1 MDVLDKLHEECGLVG
16 IYSKQYQHLGGKLHD
31 SLISLQHRGQESAG
45 MAVYHDGVMIHYKN
59 MGLVRDVFDEERLR
73 PFNGNVGIGHVRYST
88 VGSAERRNA
97 QPLVVEFKAGTM
109 ALVHN
114 GNLIN
119 AVEIRKRLI
128 EDGFSFTSTSD
139 SEIVIKLIA
148 IHYKN
153 SPIQAIKETLAEI
166 KGGFALILILD
177 GKLYGIRDPYGLR
190 PLVIGKTADG
200 DYVLASETVTLDLL
214 GAEVVRE
221 VDKGEIVE
229 IDENGIHS
237 TIYDDSKPMRLCG
250 FEFVYFSRPDSNLL
264 GRSVYDVRVDLGRLL
279 AREDE
284 EKYDLVAA
292 VPDSGIPSAIGYAI
306 ESKTIYTSV
315 FYKNKYIGRT
325 FIDPTQEQRE
335 RMLRLKLSIMKNVVK
350 DKRIVIVDDSIVR
363 GTTMKDLVHD
373 LKKAGAKE
381 VHVRITSPP
390 VRYSCFFGIDTP
402 SKKSLLAA
410 NLSEKEIEDYVGAD
424 SLKFI
429 STDKFI
435 EGVGL
440 PAEVLCKACFN
451 GDYPMDVPK
460 THNKYVFEKY

>member
-1 MDVLDKLHEECGLVG
+1 MDKLHEECGLIG
-16 IYSKQYQHLGGKLHD
+16 IYSKEYQHLGDKLHD
-31 SLISLQHRGQESAG
+31 ALISLQHRGQESAG

-119 AVEIRKRLI
+119 AVEIRKKLI
-128 EDGFSFTSTSD
+128 DDGFSFTSTSD
-139 SEIVIKLIA
+139 SEIIIKLIA
-148 IHYKN
+148 IHYK
-153 SPIQAIKETLAEI
+153 SSAIAAIKQTLSEI
-166 KGGFALILILD
+166 KGGFALILIME
-177 GKLYGIRDPYGLR
+177 GKLYGIRDPYALR
-190 PLVIGKTADG
+190 PLVIGKTPKG
-200 DYVLASETVTLDLL
+200 DYVLASETVALELL

-221 VDKGEIVE
+221 VEKGEIVE
-229 IDENGIHS
+229 IDENGINS
-237 TIYDDSKPMRLCG
+237 TIYDDSKPKSLCG
-250 FEFVYFSRPDSNLL
+250 FEFVYFSRPDSDLEGKSVYEARVEL
-264 GRSVYDVRVDLGRLL
+264 GRIL
-279 AREDE
+279 ARRDKD
-284 EKYDLVAA
+284 KYDLVAA
-292 VPDSGIPSAIGYAI
+292 VPDSGVPSAIGYAM
-306 ESKTIYTSV
+306 ESNTVLSSV

-335 RMLRLKLSIMKNVVK
+335 RMLRLKLSIMKEVVK
-350 DKRIVIVDDSIVR
+350 NKRIVIVDDSIVR

-381 VHVRITSPP
+381 VHVRISSPP
-390 VRYSCFFGIDTP
+390 VKFSCFFGIDTP
-402 SKKSLLAA
+402 TKKSLLAA
-410 NLSEKEIEDYVGAD
+410 NLTEKEIEEYTGAD
-424 SLKFI
+424 SLRFI
-429 STDKFI
+429 TTEEFI

-440 PAEVLCKACFN
+440 PEEILCKACFT
-451 GDYPMDVPK
+451 GDYPMEVPK

>member
-1 MDVLDKLHEECGLVG
+1 MDKLHEECGLIG
-16 IYSKQYQHLGGKLHD
+16 IYSKEYQHLGDKLHD
-31 SLISLQHRGQESAG
+31 ALISLQHRGQESAG

-119 AVEIRKRLI
+119 AVEIRKKLI
-128 EDGFSFTSTSD
+128 DDGFSFTSTSD
-139 SEIVIKLIA
+139 SEIIIKLIA

-153 SPIQAIKETLAEI
+153 SAIAAIKQTLSEI
-166 KGGFALILILD
+166 KGGFALILIME
-177 GKLYGIRDPYGLR
+177 GKLYGIRDPYALR
-190 PLVIGKTADG
+190 PLVIGKTPKG
-200 DYVLASETVTLDLL
+200 DYVLASETVALELL

-221 VDKGEIVE
+221 VEKGEIVE
-229 IDENGIHS
+229 IDENGINS
-237 TIYDDSKPMRLCG
+237 TIYDDSKPKSLCG
-250 FEFVYFSRPDSNLL
+250 FEFVYFSRPDSDLEGKSVYEARVEL
-264 GRSVYDVRVDLGRLL
+264 GRIL
-279 AREDE
+279 ARGDKD
-284 EKYDLVAA
+284 KYDLVAA
-292 VPDSGIPSAIGYAI
+292 VPDSGVPSAIGYAM
-306 ESKTIYTSV
+306 ESNTVLSSV

-335 RMLRLKLSIMKNVVK
+335 RMLRLKLSIMKEVVK
-350 DKRIVIVDDSIVR
+350 NKRIVIVDDSIVR

-381 VHVRITSPP
+381 VHVRISSPP
-390 VRYSCFFGIDTP
+390 VKFSCFFGIDTP
-402 SKKSLLAA
+402 TKKSLLAA
-410 NLSEKEIEDYVGAD
+410 NLTEKEIEEYTGAD
-424 SLKFI
+424 SLRFI
-429 STDKFI
+429 TTEEFI

-440 PAEVLCKACFN
+440 PEEILCKACFT
-451 GDYPMDVPK
+451 GDYPMEVPK